1 MKMGF
6 FLRVIEMAYLN
17 CLWFFFLFF
26 FKYFNRPLILPSK
39 VWIRGPEWVDSHV
52 IMLAI
57 QGDHASRWSI
67 FCPFT
72 YFSIT
77 ILVFFHIYLPK
88 AHNFHKISSL
98 AMLIDFV
105 RDVCTKLL
113 NKFLEN
119 FNRVFYLDC
128 FGCLDTTVK
137 IGYTDFFGISA
148 VGSKNFKISELRQ
161 TDTPT

>member
-1 MKMGF
+1 MSLCWQF
-6 FLRVIEMAYLN
+6 REIVLQAEAF
-17 CLWFFFLFF
+17 
-26 FKYFNRPLILPSK
+26 
-39 VWIRGPEWVDSHV
+39 
-52 IMLAI
+52 
-57 QGDHASRWSI
+57 

-72 YFSIT
+72 YFSLI

-119 FNRVFYLDC
+119 FHRVFYLDC
-128 FGCLDTTVK
+128 FERLDTTAK
-137 IGYTDFFGISA
+137 NGYTDFM
-148 VGSKNFKISELRQ
+148 GSPRSGPKISKF
-161 TDTPT
+161 PN

>member
-1 MKMGF
+1 MSLCWQF
-6 FLRVIEMAYLN
+6 REIVLQAEAF
-17 CLWFFFLFF
+17 
-26 FKYFNRPLILPSK
+26 
-39 VWIRGPEWVDSHV
+39 
-52 IMLAI
+52 
-57 QGDHASRWSI
+57 

-72 YFSIT
+72 YFSLI

-119 FNRVFYLDC
+119 FHRVFYLDC
-128 FGCLDTTVK
+128 FERLDTTAK
-137 IGYTDFFGISA
+137 NGYTEFS
-148 VGSKNFKISELRQ
+148 GSPRLG
-161 TDTPT
+161 P